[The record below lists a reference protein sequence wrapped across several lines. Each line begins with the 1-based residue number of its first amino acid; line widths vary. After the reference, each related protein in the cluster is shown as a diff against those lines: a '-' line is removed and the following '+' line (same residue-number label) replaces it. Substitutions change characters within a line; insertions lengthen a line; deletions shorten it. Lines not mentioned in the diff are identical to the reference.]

1 MALLEQDIK
10 RVKGLGFLLNRGTE
24 EFSGRI
30 ITENGILTAKQMQ
43 CLSEA
48 AEKFGN
54 GNITLPTDISATA
67 MSEWELCD
75 LFGVTAPTFRAGL
88 KALCKSGVLREYG
101 IRRSIRVSD
110 NCSME
115 VYNLE
120 AIVALAFHIG
130 TFGAERVRNAVLERL
145 YLRKEKTSIFFSLNT
160 NGISKSE
167 YFS

>member
-1 MALLEQDIK
+1 MK
-10 RVKGLGFLLNRGTE
+10 RN
-24 EFSGRI
+24 I
-30 ITENGILTAKQMQ
+30 ISTDN
-43 CLSEA
+43 
-48 AEKFGN
+48 N
-54 GNITLPTDISATA
+54 GNIVMLNDIGTTA
-67 MSEWELCD
+67 MTEWEICE
-75 LFGVTAPTFRAGL
+75 LFGVTTPTFRAGV

-110 NCSME
+110 NCCME

-120 AIVALAFHIG
+120 AIVTLAFHIG

>member
-1 MALLEQDIK
+1 MK
-10 RVKGLGFLLNRGTE
+10 R
-24 EFSGRI
+24 SI
-30 ITENGILTAKQMQ
+30 ITTD
-43 CLSEA
+43 
-48 AEKFGN
+48 GN

-120 AIVALAFHIG
+120 TIIALAFRIG
-130 TFGAERVRNAVLERL
+130 TFGAERVRNTVLERL
-145 YLRKEKTSIFFSLNT
+145 YLRKEKQTIFFSLNGT
-160 NGISKSE
+160 DTAKTE
-167 YFS
+167 YLS

>member
-1 MALLEQDIK
+1 MK
-10 RVKGLGFLLNRGTE
+10 R
-24 EFSGRI
+24 SI
-30 ITENGILTAKQMQ
+30 ITTD
-43 CLSEA
+43 
-48 AEKFGN
+48 GN

-110 NCSME
+110 NCCME

-120 AIVALAFHIG
+120 AIITLAFHIG

-145 YLRKEKTSIFFSLNT
+145 YLRKEKVCYLLSLVNSS
-160 NGISKSE
+160 NDM
-167 YFS
+167 

>member
-1 MALLEQDIK
+1 MSGIQLRE
-10 RVKGLGFLLNRGTE
+10 VFGFGYTV
-24 EFSGRI
+24 
-30 ITENGILTAKQMQ
+30 GIQR
-43 CLSEA
+43 
-48 AEKFGN
+48 EK
-54 GNITLPTDISATA
+54 DAS

-110 NCSME
+110 NCCME

-167 YFS
+167 YFSPIRSWRLR

>member
-1 MALLEQDIK
+1 MK
-10 RVKGLGFLLNRGTE
+10 R
-24 EFSGRI
+24 SI
-30 ITENGILTAKQMQ
+30 ITTD
-43 CLSEA
+43 
-48 AEKFGN
+48 GN
-54 GNITLPTDISATA
+54 GNIIMPTDIGATA
-67 MSEWELCD
+67 MSEWELCA

-120 AIVALAFHIG
+120 AIVALAFYIS

-145 YLRKEKTSIFFSLNT
+145 YLRKEKVCYLLSLVNSS
-160 NGISKSE
+160 NDM
-167 YFS
+167 

>member
-1 MALLEQDIK
+1 MK
-10 RVKGLGFLLNRGTE
+10 R
-24 EFSGRI
+24 SI
-30 ITENGILTAKQMQ
+30 ITTD
-43 CLSEA
+43 
-48 AEKFGN
+48 
-54 GNITLPTDISATA
+54 GNIIMPTDISATA

-110 NCSME
+110 NCCME

-130 TFGAERVRNAVLERL
+130 TFGAERVRNAILERL

-160 NGISKSE
+160 TDITKSKYLS
-167 YFS
+167 